1 MVRHGDRVLDDDRF
15 GSDLDF
21 FDHQPEHALAIGHI
35 ERLGSIVEP
44 AARGPRRATVER
56 VAADLTD
63 QQALQQGRLLGVP
76 GGEAPILVEASRP
89 TGRSRSRSSGGRP
102 PRRTAFR
109 QRIQPSWNPAIMRR
123 DVATVILETPP
134 GEVARLVRATGAPV
148 AVLAREQF
156 VGLLGARELLAVLER
171 PSCSS
176 LTRSGVVSG
185 RLTIER

>member
-1 MVRHGDRVLDDDRF
+1 MLLKHDSPVVGALSTLADAEAALRTHGGDAIAVVRD
-15 GSDLDF
+15 
-21 FDHQPEHALAIGHI
+21 
-35 ERLGSIVEP
+35 
-44 AARGPRRATVER
+44 
-56 VAADLTD
+56 
-63 QQALQQGRLLGVP
+63 GRLLGLALADDLAAARPSAATTLSV
-76 GGEAPILVEASRP
+76 GEVNGALA
-89 TGRSRSRSSGGRP
+89 
-102 PRRTAFR
+102 
-109 QRIQPSWNPAIMRR
+109 RIPVTAIMRR

-185 RLTIER
+185 VRAVAVSAGRCRSRGASGPSAIGE